1 MGELAKALIKRTQAR
16 DAECARDFVRRL
28 DNGEPAEE
36 AAKKAGFDPVE
47 NRDLIQLLTSLVLR
61 SSTAQP

>member
-1 MGELAKALIKRTQAR
+1 MGELAKALIRRTQAM
-16 DAECARDFVRRL
+16 DEQMVRDFVRRL

-61 SSTAQP
+61 SSKAQP